1 MVPQFSENKKVS
13 SQGKNSIRRIKS
25 FYYCLKWHL
34 KAAKPRFSSLH
45 KPTFK
50 TTLWE
55 AALETK
61 HLLVEIPLQIKIFS

>member
-1 MVPQFSENKKVS
+1 MAPQFSENKKVS
-13 SQGKNSIRRIKS
+13 SKGKNSIRIKY
-25 FYYCLKWHL
+25 FYYYLKWHL

-50 TTLWE
+50 TILRE
-55 AALETK
+55 VALETK